1 MEGEE
6 KTKEYNDQ
14 DNGETPE
21 ENTKKLISLENA
33 DFSNRSQ
40 LLNSPRS
47 IEACLL
53 IGIEPSELYK
63 LSMDDFKKK
72 YPEVKRLSQD
82 LLKYRYEAEEKF
94 RNDTIE
100 EVK

>member
-47 IEACLL
+47 IEACL
-53 IGIEPSELYK
+53 
-63 LSMDDFKKK
+63 
-72 YPEVKRLSQD
+72 
-82 LLKYRYEAEEKF
+82 
-94 RNDTIE
+94 
-100 EVK
+100 